1 MTETKEVKEH
11 QLDFEAMFQK
21 YVDENQKVWDHDRQ
35 ATMGASEAFACLR
48 QTWFKKNVEKR
59 LDKDGNPLYPKDE
72 NAKSSWGA
80 AERGN
85 LIEEHWVVPVLR
97 SQLPPKVDI
106 DFEGDKQTTFVYGK
120 NSATPDGL
128 YTGLS
133 RDALVKYGIED
144 IESNEVLIEIK
155 SIDPRTNLT
164 EEKTIH
170 HGQAQVQLGIINSMT
185 EYRPKYCVIL
195 YIDASFLDEIKV
207 FVVKYDP
214 NVFKAARNR
223 AKRVFSISDPALIPP
238 EGKLTDGCTYCEFK
252 GACAKVNKEDIPTDD
267 KFKNKVDKDELERLY
282 ELATLER
289 AADADEKEAKARK
302 TELREEIKQIMR
314 EADTRKTKDEDLGL
328 SISWVWQKGKVT
340 YDTKA
345 MEADGIDL
353 EPYKKEG
360 DGFEKMTIT
369 VKE

>member
-1 MTETKEVKEH
+1 MPAKQESTI
-11 QLDFEAMFQK
+11 LDFQGMFQG

-35 ATMGASEAFACLR
+35 STMGASEAFSCLR
-48 QTWFKKNVEKR
+48 QTWFKKNLEKTV
-59 LDKDGNPLYPKDE
+59 DKDGNPKYPKDE
-72 NAKSSWGA
+72 GAKSSWGA

-97 SQLPPKVDI
+97 SQLPPKVI
-106 DFEGDKQTTFVYGK
+106 LDFEGDNQTTFVYGL

-128 YTGLS
+128 YAGLT
-133 RDALVKYGIED
+133 RDALSKYGIPD
-144 IESNEVLIEIK
+144 IESDCVLIEIK

-170 HGQAQVQLGIINSMT
+170 HGQAQVQMGIINSMT
-185 EYRPKYCVIL
+185 EYKPKYCVIL

-207 FVVKYDP
+207 FIVKYDP

-223 AKRVFSISDPALIPP
+223 AKRVFEIKDPALIPA
-238 EGKLTDGCTYCEFK
+238 EGKISDGCSYCEFK
-252 GACAKVNKEDIPTDD
+252 ASCAKVSKEDIPKDD
-267 KFKNKVDKDELERLY
+267 KFKNKLDTDETDRLY
-282 ELATLER
+282 ELAVLER
-289 AADADEKEAKARK
+289 EADADEKEAKERK
-302 TELREEIKQIMR
+302 SKLREEIKEIMR
-314 EADTRKTKDEDLGL
+314 DADTRKAKDEELGF
-328 SISWVWQKGKVT
+328 SVSWVWQAGRVS

-353 EPYKKEG
+353 TPYKKEG
-360 DGFEKMTIT
+360 EGFEKMTIT